1 MTLHSYDENWIGNCR
16 VCGAIPSNHHS
27 SHCHYATEED
37 KRYWKLEDEKIAD
50 AFKKHPIV
58 YTLPVLPINESD
70 ASAMKIIK
78 KILRN
83 KEAMKVKIR
92 CRNIKCSKLITLEQN
107 QEACYS
113 CGTLFVELPEK
124 PAPLWDEFGMTIEK
138 DGDESKGVPP
148 RGGGI

>member
-1 MTLHSYDENWIGNCR
+1 M
-16 VCGAIPSNHHS
+16 
-27 SHCHYATEED
+27 
-37 KRYWKLEDEKIAD
+37 
-50 AFKKHPIV
+50 
-58 YTLPVLPINESD
+58 
-70 ASAMKIIK
+70 K
-78 KILRN
+78 KILKDNPIKFPDGVVELLN
-83 KEAMKVKIR
+83 KPLSNIKVKKRR
-92 CRNIKCSKLITLEQN
+92 CRNIKCSKLITLEEG